1 MQSRQHTSV
10 FRSFP
15 ALVAATALAAA
26 ASAQSGRLM
35 AMPSPPV
42 VGGAALFT
50 MSHPTT
56 AAGRFNFFF
65 VTTPS
70 PLALNLPIPGFTT
83 VGLVRIDPAN
93 ILVNALTVLDT
104 TGTTQFSLAIP
115 NVPTAAGFSFDVQTA
130 DLDFVVN
137 NVAWADNDIS
147 TVVAPAPNLPR
158 LVINEVDYDNVG
170 ADTAEFIE
178 IYNAGS
184 TTASLAN
191 IELRLVNG
199 ANSAQYA
206 SHALAAAGSLAPGQY
221 LVVRSPN
228 VTVAPGAL
236 VLTPFV
242 SDAVQNG
249 APDGIALVDAS
260 SQIVIDA
267 LSYEGA
273 MTAVT
278 LTGWPA
284 PISLVEGTV
293 LPTNVADST
302 TVQQSLARLPNGSD
316 SNNAAVDWAITP
328 NVTPG
333 AANQ

>member
-1 MQSRQHTSV
+1 MMIRR
-10 FRSFP
+10 RSLP
-15 ALVAATALAAA
+15 VRPLTVLAAA
-26 ASAQSGRLM
+26 ALASVASAQSGRLV
-35 AMPSPPV
+35 AMPVPPV
-42 VGGAALFT
+42 AGGVATFT
-50 MSHPTT
+50 MSHPVS

-65 VTTPS
+65 LSTPS

-83 VGLVRIDPAN
+83 VGLVRVDPAN
-93 ILVNALTVLDT
+93 ILLNVLTVLDA
-104 TGTTQFSLAIP
+104 TGTTQFQLPIP
-115 NVPTAAGFSFDVQTA
+115 NIPTAAGFAFDVQTA

-137 NVAWADNDIS
+137 NVAWADNDVS
-147 TVVAPAPNLPR
+147 TVVAPAPPVPQ

-170 ADTAEFIE
+170 ADTAEYIE
-178 IYNAGS
+178 IYNRGNVAV
-184 TTASLAN
+184 SLAN

-199 ANSAQYA
+199 SNNAQYA
-206 SHALAAAGSLAPGQY
+206 SHALAAAGTLQPGQY

-260 SQIVIDA
+260 SQLVLDA
-267 LSYEGA
+267 FCYEGA

-293 LPTNVADST
+293 LPATVADSNT
-302 TVQQSLARLPNGSD
+302 IVQSLARLPNGGD
-316 SNNAAVDWAITP
+316 TNNAAVDWAVTTT
-328 NVTPG
+328 VTPG

>member
-1 MQSRQHTSV
+1 MHSRQSISV
-10 FRSFP
+10 SRSLPVF
-15 ALVAATALAAA
+15 VATAALAVC

-42 VGGAALFT
+42 AGGAALFT

-65 VTTPS
+65 VSTPS

-83 VGLVRIDPAN
+83 VGLVRVDPAN

-104 TGTTQFSLAIP
+104 SGSTQFSLAIP
-115 NVPTAAGFSFDVQTA
+115 NVPTAVGFSFDVQTA

-137 NVAWADNDIS
+137 SVAWADNDIS

-158 LVINEVDYDNVG
+158 LVLNEVDYDNVG
-170 ADTAEFIE
+170 ADSAEFVE

-184 TTASLAN
+184 TPASLAN
-191 IELRLVNG
+191 IELRFVNG

-206 SHALAAAGSLAPGQY
+206 SHALAAAGTLAPGQY

-242 SDAVQNG
+242 ADAIQNG

-273 MTAVT
+273 MTAAT
-278 LTGWPA
+278 LTGWPT

-293 LPTNVADST
+293 LPTAVADGNV
-302 TVQQSLARLPNGSD
+302 VQQSLARLPNGAD
-316 SNNAAVDWAITP
+316 SNNAAADWAITP
-328 NVTPG
+328 SVTPG

>member
-1 MQSRQHTSV
+1 MMTSRRSV
-10 FRSFP
+10 P
-15 ALVAATALAAA
+15 ALFAAA
-26 ASAQSGRLM
+26 AFASIAAAQSGRLL

-42 VGGAALFT
+42 AGGSATFT

-93 ILVNALTVLDT
+93 ILLNALTILDT
-104 TGTTQFSLAIP
+104 SGTTQFSLAIP
-115 NVPTAAGFSFDVQTA
+115 NVPSAVGFSFDVQTA

-137 NVAWADNDIS
+137 SVAWADNDIS
-147 TVVAPAPNLPR
+147 TVVAPAPNAPR

-170 ADTAEFIE
+170 SDTAEFIE
-178 IYNAGS
+178 IYNAG
-184 TTASLAN
+184 TAAVSLAN

-199 ANSAQYA
+199 TGSAQYA
-206 SHALAAAGSLAPGQY
+206 SHALAAAGTLAPGQY
-221 LVVRSPN
+221 LVVRSAN
-228 VTVAPGAL
+228 VTVAAGAL

-249 APDGIALVDAS
+249 APDGIALVDVS
-260 SQIVIDA
+260 TQIVLDS

-273 MTAVT
+273 MTAAT
-278 LTGWPA
+278 LTGWPTQVN
-284 PISLVEGTV
+284 LVEGTV
-293 LPTNVADST
+293 LPTTVADSNT
-302 TVQQSLARLPNGSD
+302 IQQSLARLPNGGD
-316 SNNAAVDWAITP
+316 TNNAVVDWAITTTL
-328 NVTPG
+328 TPG